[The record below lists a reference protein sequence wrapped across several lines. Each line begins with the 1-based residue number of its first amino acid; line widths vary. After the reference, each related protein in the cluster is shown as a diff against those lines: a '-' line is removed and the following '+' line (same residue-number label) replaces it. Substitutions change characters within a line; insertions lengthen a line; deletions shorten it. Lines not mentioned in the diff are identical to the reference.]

1 MRKTIVLNSDEM
13 FTLFLISKLNNDLL
27 TNGLTK
33 ENIDSLIELQFEL
46 LNIVSKFHK

>member
-33 ENIDSLIELQFEL
+33 ENIDRAGATSVIAW
-46 LNIVSKFHK
+46 